1 MENQVTSRRNKMAKN
16 IVVCT
21 YCGKDLGGFVF
32 EHNCEK
38 KANHNDLWASKKIGR
53 RGKPKTEKWS

>member
-1 MENQVTSRRNKMAKN
+1 MGRNN
-16 IVVCT
+16 VRCT

-38 KANHNDLWASKKIGR
+38 KANNKSLWDSKIGR
-53 RGKPKTEKWS
+53 RNKPKSERGVQIKKIWNN

>member
-1 MENQVTSRRNKMAKN
+1 MAMTKN